1 MFRIFFLGLLSL
13 LPQVS
18 FAVTTPSTF
27 DELVYFI
34 IGYVQL
40 LVPIVLLL
48 SVTVF
53 IFGLVKFI
61 ARVGGNET
69 EIENGRR
76 LMIYGIIGL
85 FVMTTLWAI
94 VGFIA
99 GEFNIE
105 RIFIPQLP
113 ESPFQGTD

>member
-1 MFRIFFLGLLSL
+1 MIRLYFLLTLGLVPSL
-13 LPQVS
+13 V
-18 FAVTTPSTF
+18 FAATTPSTF

-61 ARVGGNET
+61 ARVGGSET
-69 EIENGRR
+69 EIANGKN
-76 LMIYGIIGL
+76 LMIYGILGL

-99 GEFNIE
+99 GEFNIGSL
-105 RIFIPQLP
+105 FIPQLP
-113 ESPFQGTD
+113 EDQFQGTD